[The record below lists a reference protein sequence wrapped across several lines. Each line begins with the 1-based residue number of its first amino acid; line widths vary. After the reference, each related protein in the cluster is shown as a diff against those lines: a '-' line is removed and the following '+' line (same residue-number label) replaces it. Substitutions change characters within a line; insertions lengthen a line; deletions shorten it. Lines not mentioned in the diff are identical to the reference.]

1 LRRGRLFL
9 NGRRL
14 LLEKAVHA
22 PSHVKLFV
30 PSISFL
36 GTSRDLILVALAEV
50 VGRAGGGAGIGHG
63 DGGGVAVKV
72 LGGLESSLL
81 LL

>member
-1 LRRGRLFL
+1 MRRGRLFL
-9 NGRRL
+9 NWRRL
-14 LLEKAVHA
+14 LLEKAVH
-22 PSHVKLFV
+22 PPGEIVLFV
-30 PSISFL
+30 PGISFL
-36 GTSRDLILVALAEV
+36 GTGRDLILVSLAEV

-72 LGGLESSLL
+72 LRGLERSLL